1 MKRPVI
7 SRADKIAGSNDL
19 DKSKNIHSLIMMIAK
34 MPSKMAQRLSEN
46 SGGGGEHGNF
56 RIFITK
62 TGRKFKQN
70 KRTYWCNL
78 ISI

>member
-19 DKSKNIHSLIMMIAK
+19 DKSKNIHGLIGMIAK

-46 SGGGGEHGNF
+46 SEG
-56 RIFITK
+56 K
-62 TGRKFKQN
+62 TR
-70 KRTYWCNL
+70 
-78 ISI
+78 